1 MKFNIDN
8 LEKYRNNILK
18 KKRGYRFDNNI
29 SIYFI
34 AGTWIFAKRN
44 RILIRKENW
53 DIFKMEVTRYEQT
66 SKEKRA

>member
-29 SIYFI
+29 PIYFM
-34 AGTWIFAKRN
+34 AGQWIFAVRN
-44 RILIRKENW
+44 RIRIREENW
-53 DIFKMEVTRYEQT
+53 EVFKERVI
-66 SKEKRA
+66 KEEY

>member
-34 AGTWIFAKRN
+34 AGTWIFAVRN
-44 RILIRKENW
+44 RIRIREENW
-53 DIFKMEVTRYEQT
+53 EVFKERVI
-66 SKEKRA
+66 KEEY

>member
-29 SIYFI
+29 SIYFM
-34 AGTWIFAKRN
+34 AGTWIFAVRN
-44 RILIRKENW
+44 RIRIREQNW
-53 DIFKMEVTRYEQT
+53 EEFKLSVAAVDLGG
-66 SKEKRA
+66 KR

>member
-29 SIYFI
+29 SIYFM
-34 AGTWIFAKRN
+34 AGTWIFAVRN
-44 RILIRKENW
+44 RIRIREQNWEVFKERV
-53 DIFKMEVTRYEQT
+53 IKGEY
-66 SKEKRA
+66 

>member
-18 KKRGYRFDNNI
+18 KKRGCRFDENI

-34 AGTWIFAKRN
+34 AGTWIFAVRN
-44 RILIRKENW
+44 RIRIREENW
-53 DIFKMEVTRYEQT
+53 EVFKERVIKGEY
-66 SKEKRA
+66 

>member
-29 SIYFI
+29 SIYFM
-34 AGTWIFAKRN
+34 AGTWIFAVRN
-44 RILIRKENW
+44 RIRIREQNWEVFKERV
-53 DIFKMEVTRYEQT
+53 I
-66 SKEKRA
+66 KEEY

>member
-29 SIYFI
+29 SIYFM
-34 AGTWIFAKRN
+34 AGTWIFAVRN
-44 RILIRKENW
+44 RIRIREENW
-53 DIFKMEVTRYEQT
+53 EVFKERVI
-66 SKEKRA
+66 KEEY

>member
-29 SIYFI
+29 SIYFM
-34 AGTWIFAKRN
+34 AGQWIFAVRN
-44 RILIRKENW
+44 RIRIREQNW
-53 DIFKMEVTRYEQT
+53 EVFKGKVIKGEY
-66 SKEKRA
+66 

>member
-29 SIYFI
+29 SIYFM
-34 AGTWIFAKRN
+34 AGQWIFAVRN
-44 RILIRKENW
+44 RIRIREENW
-53 DIFKMEVTRYEQT
+53 EVFKGRVI
-66 SKEKRA
+66 KEEY

>member
-44 RILIRKENW
+44 RIRIREQNWEVFKERVIKTN
-53 DIFKMEVTRYEQT
+53 Y
-66 SKEKRA
+66 

>member
-1 MKFNIDN
+1 MTFNIDN

-34 AGTWIFAKRN
+34 AGTWIFAVRN
-44 RILIRKENW
+44 RIRIREQNW
-53 DIFKMEVTRYEQT
+53 EVFKGKVIKGEY
-66 SKEKRA
+66 

>member
-29 SIYFI
+29 SIYFM
-34 AGTWIFAKRN
+34 AGTWIFAVRKRI
-44 RILIRKENW
+44 RIREQNWEVFKERV
-53 DIFKMEVTRYEQT
+53 IKGEY
-66 SKEKRA
+66 

>member
-44 RILIRKENW
+44 RIRIREQNWEVFKERV
-53 DIFKMEVTRYEQT
+53 I
-66 SKEKRA
+66 KEEY

>member
-29 SIYFI
+29 SIYFM
-34 AGTWIFAKRN
+34 AGTWIFAVRN
-44 RILIRKENW
+44 RIRIREQNWEVFKGKVIKEHSC
-53 DIFKMEVTRYEQT
+53 IIK
-66 SKEKRA
+66 K

>member
-29 SIYFI
+29 SIYFM
-34 AGTWIFAKRN
+34 AGTWIFAVRN
-44 RILIRKENW
+44 RIRIREENW
-53 DIFKMEVTRYEQT
+53 DMFKMEVTRYEQT
-66 SKEKRA
+66 GKEKRA

>member
-29 SIYFI
+29 SIYFM
-34 AGTWIFAKRN
+34 AGQWIFAVRN
-44 RILIRKENW
+44 RIRIREENW
-53 DIFKMEVTRYEQT
+53 EVFKERVIKTNY
-66 SKEKRA
+66 